1 MDEPDH
7 RQARRAEL
15 RQRLPALVRALQ
27 EPGISPLRM
36 AKLSADF
43 LAVHGAV
50 IALGDEL
57 DSGSD

>member
-1 MDEPDH
+1 MNEPDT
-7 RQARRAEL
+7 RRARRAEL

-27 EPGISPLRM
+27 EPGITPLQM
-36 AKLSADF
+36 AELSADF

-50 IALGDEL
+50 MALGDEL